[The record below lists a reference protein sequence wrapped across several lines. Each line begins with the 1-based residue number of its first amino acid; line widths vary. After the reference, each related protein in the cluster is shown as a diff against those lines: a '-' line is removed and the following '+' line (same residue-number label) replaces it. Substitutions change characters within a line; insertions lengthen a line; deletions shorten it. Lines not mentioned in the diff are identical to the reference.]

1 MRRLASLLV
10 AVSCM
15 APDMAHAGEAAPP
28 LSLWRAVE
36 QRTLASKAGIDPAIV
51 ASVAEKYSRKCRPER
66 DDGRT
71 RMSLSQLT
79 SPTAGSVGVR
89 SAYVGGRNSFQ
100 TVSILAYGITMHG
113 PWVSLDHHR
122 GLVHSVRRTTRI
134 ETPDRYQ
141 DEDWGALQQLR
152 SGKPQGD
159 AEIEHE
165 ITVWERQG
173 SCPPGIGP
181 GFVTDEELRKAA
193 SKVSPEAAAKP

>member
-1 MRRLASLLV
+1 MRLLASLLM
-10 AVSCM
+10 AVCCM
-15 APDMAHAGEAAPP
+15 MPDMAHAGEAAPS
-28 LSLWRAVE
+28 LSLWNAVE
-36 QRTLASKAGIDPAIV
+36 RRTLASKTGMDAAI
-51 ASVAEKYSRKCRPER
+51 ADMVAERFSRKCRPKR
-66 DDGRT
+66 DDGRM

-79 SPTAGSVGVR
+79 SPTASPTGVR
-89 SAYVGGRNSFQ
+89 SAFADGRNSFQ
-100 TVSILAYGITMHG
+100 TVSILDYGITMHG

-122 GLVHSVRRTTRI
+122 GLVHSVRHTTRI
-134 ETPDRYQ
+134 ETPDRYH

-173 SCPPGIGP
+173 PCPPGIGP